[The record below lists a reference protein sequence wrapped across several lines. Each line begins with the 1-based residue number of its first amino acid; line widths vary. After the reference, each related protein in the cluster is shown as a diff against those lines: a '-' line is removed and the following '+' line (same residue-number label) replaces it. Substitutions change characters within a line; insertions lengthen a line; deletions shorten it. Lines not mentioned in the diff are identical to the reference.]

1 MMKRWIVGLTVLLA
15 VTGLAACATA
25 TPAPTATTAAHTS
38 VPPIP
43 SKETA
48 PIVLELEGPG
58 GSKSL
63 TMDDLK
69 ALPAV
74 EGWGGTKSSTGKIT
88 VPEIFKGVL
97 VQDLSSLVG
106 GIAADTGVNIVAKD
120 GYAMT
125 ISYNQIANSD
135 FITYDPGTGDEIK
148 VNEPLKVVV
157 AYEKDGKPLDAEMDG
172 TLRLMVL
179 TTKNN
184 QIVDGHWSVKWVT
197 KVAVRSLA
205 EDWVLTLEGIVAEEM
220 DRGTFESCAA
230 ATCHG
235 ATWKDEKA
243 QEWVGVPL
251 WLLVGRV
258 DDDNKHSD
266 DAYNKEFAAAGYT
279 VEVVAAD
286 GYSATL
292 DSSKVDRNSNLIVA
306 YSVNGNPLG
315 DDYFPLR
322 LVGADATKKEL
333 VGHIAKIVVKAGAP
347 TPQPTATP
355 VPPTPEPVALSDIAL
370 KMADL
375 KTMEVVKLEL
385 EHPKKGKLPY
395 EGVRLNAVLDKAGV
409 AATGPIVF
417 IASDGFKVEATL
429 AEVRACKDCLVA
441 FDGDI
446 LVLAMPGLASN
457 LWVKDVVTI
466 QAPVEAKTDAGGA
479 SALTI
484 SGAVDNP
491 LQLTTDALKAMGVV
505 TLELEHP
512 KQGKQSYTGVRL
524 NGLLDKAGVKAGA
537 ATLACT
543 ASDGYKSE
551 IPLADVRGCSDCL
564 VIFAADGSLGLAM
577 PGLSSSAWAKALV
590 SIELK

>member
-1 MMKRWIVGLTVLLA
+1 MKRWIAVLA
-15 VTGLAACATA
+15 VILAAAGLAACATA
-25 TPAPTATTAAHTS
+25 TPAPTPTTAAHTAPAPTKS
-38 VPPIP
+38 P
-43 SKETA
+43 A
-48 PIVLELEGPG
+48 PIVLELEGPSG
-58 GSKSL
+58 VKSL
-63 TMDDLK
+63 TLDDLK
-69 ALPAV
+69 SLPAV

-88 VPEIFKGVL
+88 VPEIYKGVL
-97 VQDLSSLVG
+97 VQDLSGLVG

-125 ISYNQIANSD
+125 VSYNQIANSD

-148 VNEPLKVVV
+148 VNEPLNVVV
-157 AYEKDGKPLDAEMDG
+157 AYEKDGKPLDTEMDG

-184 QIVDGHWSVKWVT
+184 QIVDGHWAVKWVT
-197 KVAVRSLA
+197 KVAIRSLA
-205 EDWVLTLEGIVAEEM
+205 EDWVLTLEGIIAEEM
-220 DRGTFESCAA
+220 DRGSFESCAA

-243 QEWVGVPL
+243 QEWAGVPL

-322 LVGADATKKEL
+322 MVGADATKKEL
-333 VGHIAKIVVKAGAP
+333 VGQIAKIVVKAAA
-347 TPQPTATP
+347 PQPTATP

-375 KTMEVVKLEL
+375 KAMEVVTLEL

-417 IASDGFKVEATL
+417 IASDGFKAESTL

-466 QAPVEAKTDAGGA
+466 QVP
-479 SALTI
+479 
-484 SGAVDNP
+484 
-491 LQLTTDALKAMGVV
+491 
-505 TLELEHP
+505 
-512 KQGKQSYTGVRL
+512 
-524 NGLLDKAGVKAGA
+524 
-537 ATLACT
+537 
-543 ASDGYKSE
+543 
-551 IPLADVRGCSDCL
+551 
-564 VIFAADGSLGLAM
+564 
-577 PGLSSSAWAKALV
+577 
-590 SIELK
+590 